1 MSVVSRV
8 KIASKVAAPMAS
20 KALGVSAARAFTG
33 TARAQN
39 KVTVVGAAGGI
50 GQPMSL
56 LLKLSGKVEHLSLF
70 DIVNTPGVAAD
81 IAHCNSKG
89 KASTSVTGHK
99 GAEEMA
105 TALDGADVVIIP
117 AGVPRKPGMTRDD
130 LFNTNASIVKGI
142 AEQCSKS
149 CPKACFLV
157 VSNPVNSTV
166 PIFADVLKANGVYN
180 TQKLM
185 GVTTLDVCRAQTFV
199 AENQGMDVGKLD
211 VTVIGGH
218 AGTTIMPLLSQVKGA
233 KFSEEDIKAL
243 THRIQFGGDE
253 VVQAKDGAGSAT
265 LSMAH
270 AGAYFAGKV
279 LDGLNGVEGVQECA
293 FVENDLTDAPF
304 FATPCTLGKEGVSEV
319 HGFGNLS
326 AFEQALV
333 DDNVPAL
340 IKMAQKGSDFV
351 KSN

>member
-1 MSVVSRV
+1 
-8 KIASKVAAPMAS
+8 MAS
-20 KALGVSAARAFTG
+20 KLAAPLASKAAGVSAARSFTG

-39 KVTVVGAAGGI
+39 KVAVVGAAGGI

-56 LLKLSGKVEHLSLF
+56 LLKLSGKIEHLSLF

-81 IAHCNSKG
+81 ISHCNSKG
-89 KASTSVTGHK
+89 KVTGHK

-105 TALDGADVVIIP
+105 TALDGADVVVIP

-142 AEQCSKS
+142 ADQCSKS
-149 CPKACFLV
+149 CPKACFLII
-157 VSNPVNSTV
+157 SNPVNSTV
-166 PIFADVLKANGVYN
+166 PIFADVLKANGVYYP
-180 TQKLM
+180 QKLM
-185 GVTTLDVCRAQTFV
+185 GVTTLDVCRAKTFV
-199 AENQGMDVGKLD
+199 AENQGMDVDKVD
-211 VTVIGGH
+211 VTVVGGH
-218 AGTTIMPLLSQVKGA
+218 AGTTIMPLLSQVDGA

-279 LDGLNGVEGVQECA
+279 LDGLNGVEGVEECA
-293 FVENDLTDAPF
+293 FVESDLTDAPF
-304 FATPCTLGKEGVSEV
+304 FASPVSLGKDGVSKV

-326 AFEQALV
+326 AFEQSLV
-333 DDNVPAL
+333 DENVPAL
-340 IKMAQKGSDFV
+340 IKQAQKGSDFV